1 MYTGIIKEV
10 GVLADIAQRK
20 GVDGIRVRT
29 TREFLRGLE
38 IGGSIALNGICLSVT
53 RLYEDGF
60 GADVTNATAKATT
73 FQFLNPQDSVNLER
87 SASHGQEIG
96 GHLTAGHV
104 DGMAI
109 VTSVEWLGEAM
120 RLGVKVAPELVQY
133 VFAKG
138 FLALDGASLTVSNVV
153 LDAGELGFN
162 LTPETLRQTTFSN
175 IAVGDVLNVEVEPT
189 TRVLVDTMLRS
200 QR

>member
-10 GVLADIAQRK
+10 GVLADIAQRE
-20 GVDGIRVRT
+20 GVEGIRVGT

-38 IGGSIALNGICLSVT
+38 VGGSIALNGICLSVT
-53 RLYEDGF
+53 RLYEESF

-73 FQFLNPQDSVNLER
+73 FQFLKAQDSVNLER
-87 SASHGQEIG
+87 SASYGEEIG

-104 DGMAI
+104 DGMAT

-120 RLGVKVAPELVQY
+120 RLGVRVPPELVQY

-138 FLALDGASLTVSNVV
+138 FLALNGASLTVSNVV
-153 LDAGELGFN
+153 VDACELWFN

-175 IAVGDVLNVEVEPT
+175 SKVGDMLNVEVEPT
-189 TRVLVDTMLRS
+189 TRVLVDMMLRG